1 MRISSEE
8 RPGRKAIPWRGLL
21 KWGLVGFFAFAGL
34 LNVFGTAPLL
44 VEYRRW
50 GYPAWFHYVTGV
62 FELSSALLQTRRTTD
77 KAGVALGAAVM
88 AAAFLTLVFQHEWL
102 HAAFPLL
109 VFFALIISR
118 TTTQP

>member
-1 MRISSEE
+1 MSISSK
-8 RPGRKAIPWRGLL
+8 GRRGWKAISWRGLL
-21 KWGLVGFFAFAGL
+21 KWVLVAFFAFAGL

-44 VEYRRW
+44 AEYQRW
-50 GYPAWFHYVTGV
+50 GYPGWFHYVTGV
-62 FELSSALLQTRRTTD
+62 FELSSALLQTQRTTN
-77 KAGVALGAAVM
+77 KAGIALGAAVM
-88 AAAFLTLVFQHEWL
+88 AAAFLTLVLQQEQL